1 MSEEDDCIEKLDE
14 KRISDLKRI
23 FFGDEV
29 MPRRVFKVFTEIPT
43 NERYIVNMITGDHLT
58 LEDACVLLN
67 KQDQRIREL
76 EQELFTEKV
85 KRFEDNL
92 AEYGDLND
100 KEAWQRKFGMRRR
113 EANKKAG
120 IIDWELIPED

>member
-1 MSEEDDCIEKLDE
+1 MTEKRYELTYFDCFYITDHLTNDSKYGKDYATVSEEDLEK
-14 KRISDLKRI
+14 
-23 FFGDEV
+23 V
-29 MPRRVFKVFTEIPT
+29 VEIL
-43 NERYIVNMITGDHLT
+43 NE
-58 LEDACVLLN
+58 
-67 KQDQRIREL
+67 QDQQIKEL
-76 EQELFTEKV
+76 EQKLFTEKV

-100 KEAWQRKFGMRRR
+100 KEAWQRKFGMSRR